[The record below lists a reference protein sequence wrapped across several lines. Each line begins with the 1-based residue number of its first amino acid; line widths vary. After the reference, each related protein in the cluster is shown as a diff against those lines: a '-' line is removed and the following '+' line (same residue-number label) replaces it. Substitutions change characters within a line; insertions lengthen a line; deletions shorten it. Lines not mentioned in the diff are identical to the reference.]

1 MVQPTQPSR
10 KHPTPPVPEN
20 NGSPK
25 FSFSKFAADIATW
38 AGSSKAF
45 AFAFLG
51 VFVWGLVGPHYHFS
65 DTWQLV
71 INTTTTIITFLMV
84 FLIQNT
90 QNRDTRAINLK
101 LDEIIRSSKHA
112 HNELIDI
119 EKLSDKDL
127 QELAEHYERIRAE
140 CDQREAARAELE
152 KAKSDQKEA
161 A

>member
-1 MVQPTQPSR
+1 MVQKPSQPRSNP
-10 KHPTPPVPEN
+10 KPPKPEG
-20 NGSPK
+20 NGDSG
-25 FSFSKFAADIATW
+25 FSFSKFAADMATW
-38 AGSSKAF
+38 AGSSKVFIVAC
-45 AFAFLG
+45 AG
-51 VFVWGLVGPHYHFS
+51 VLLWGVSGPHFHFS
-65 DTWQLV
+65 NTWQLV

-127 QELAEHYERIRAE
+127 EELAQHYEHIRKE
-140 CDQREAARAELE
+140 CDQRAAAKAVLE
-152 KAKSDQKEA
+152 KARNEHEA

>member
-1 MVQPTQPSR
+1 MVQRAQHPR
-10 KHPTPPVPEN
+10 EHPTPPVPDT
-20 NGSPK
+20 NGAKPG
-25 FSFSKFAADIATW
+25 FSFSKFSAEIATW
-38 AGSSKAF
+38 TGSSKAF
-45 AFAFLG
+45 AMACAGIVL
-51 VFVWGLVGPHYHFS
+51 WGIVGPHYKYS
-65 DTWQLV
+65 DTWQLI

-119 EKLSDKDL
+119 EKLSDKEL

-140 CDQREAARAELE
+140 CNQREAARAVLE
-152 KAKSDQKEA
+152 KAKEDQKA